1 MHMRKISLITK
12 QTYDCV
18 LPNQIKME
26 TGVEKSES
34 TGPLYL
40 LYQAWKVG
48 LEREITSSYKRGMS
62 IKRKPRK
69 NGAWSYAF
77 SMHMRIK

>member
-12 QTYDCV
+12 QTYECV

-40 LYQAWKVG
+40 LHQA
-48 LEREITSSYKRGMS
+48 
-62 IKRKPRK
+62 
-69 NGAWSYAF
+69 
-77 SMHMRIK
+77 